1 MSNVRVRH
9 TARAKL
15 HATSPA
21 IQPLFKGPLIM
32 NPVEPVQ
39 RQLEAY
45 NAKDLKRVVAEY
57 TEDVQVFRPPQT
69 EPVLSGKKAF
79 SEHYGKNRF
88 TLPRLH
94 AEVVNRIVAGN
105 KVVDHER
112 VSGLQEGI
120 VEAIV
125 VYEVVGGRI
134 RTVWF
139 Y

>member
-1 MSNVRVRH
+1 
-9 TARAKL
+9 
-15 HATSPA
+15 
-21 IQPLFKGPLIM
+21 M
-32 NPVEPVQ
+32 NPAEPVQ

-45 NAKDLKRVVAEY
+45 NAKDLERFVAEY

-69 EPVLSGKKAF
+69 EPILSGKKAF
-79 SEHYGKNRF
+79 AEHYGKNRF
-88 TLPRLH
+88 TLPSLH
-94 AEVVNRIVAGN
+94 AEVVNRMVVSN

-112 VSGLQEGI
+112 ISGLQEGI

-125 VYEVVGGRI
+125 VYEVLDERI

>member
-1 MSNVRVRH
+1 
-9 TARAKL
+9 
-15 HATSPA
+15 
-21 IQPLFKGPLIM
+21 M
-32 NPVEPVQ
+32 NPAEPVQ

-45 NAKDLKRVVAEY
+45 NARDLERFVAEY
-57 TEDVQVFRPPQT
+57 TEDVQVFRPPRP
-69 EPVLSGKKAF
+69 EPVLSGKEAF

-88 TLPRLH
+88 TLPSLN

-112 VSGLQEGI
+112 ISGLQEGI
-120 VEAIV
+120 VEAIA
-125 VYEVVGGRI
+125 VYEVVEGRI